1 MSKYWLKKMSY
12 EENSCMVDIHCR
24 LDSLADMN
32 ELINDLVVMKNRAF
46 PSQAEEHK
54 KAMEV
59 LNVKSKRSRTKK
71 KKPPKDLSYYF

>member
-1 MSKYWLKKMSY
+1 M
-12 EENSCMVDIHCR
+12 HGR
-24 LDSLADMN
+24 RSLSSGSLVDMN

-59 LNVKSKRSRTKK
+59 LNGNTKE
-71 KKPPKDLSYYF
+71 